1 MNIVS
6 ILPESKKH
14 WLELRSKVITSTE
27 ASALFNLNPYMTQF
41 ELWHRKKNLDI
52 VEIDENE
59 RMKWGNY
66 LQDAIASGIA
76 QENNWQIR
84 PMKEF
89 LIDTDLQAGSSFDF
103 EITSEPAILEIKNVD
118 SLAFDRSWTDD
129 EAPAHIEIQVQHQLM
144 LTGHSKAYIGALVGG
159 NKQVLIKRSANKNI
173 QTAIASK
180 VKSFYESIKNGIQP
194 EIDFKRDAK
203 FIQSLH
209 NYAEPNTVLNVDDSH
224 ELSSLVAEYKQVSK
238 EIDYLDDKK
247 TELKSKML
255 QLINENEKVKGP
267 GFSISAGVIGETTVS
282 YTRKAYRNFKV
293 NFKKEGKNEG

>member
-118 SLAFDRSWTDD
+118 SLALHSQLVINLL
-129 EAPAHIEIQVQHQLM
+129 AHLKY
-144 LTGHSKAYIGALVGG
+144 SKYCFG
-159 NKQVLIKRSANKNI
+159 S
-173 QTAIASK
+173 
-180 VKSFYESIKNGIQP
+180 
-194 EIDFKRDAK
+194 
-203 FIQSLH
+203 
-209 NYAEPNTVLNVDDSH
+209 
-224 ELSSLVAEYKQVSK
+224 
-238 EIDYLDDKK
+238 
-247 TELKSKML
+247 
-255 QLINENEKVKGP
+255 
-267 GFSISAGVIGETTVS
+267 
-282 YTRKAYRNFKV
+282 
-293 NFKKEGKNEG
+293 